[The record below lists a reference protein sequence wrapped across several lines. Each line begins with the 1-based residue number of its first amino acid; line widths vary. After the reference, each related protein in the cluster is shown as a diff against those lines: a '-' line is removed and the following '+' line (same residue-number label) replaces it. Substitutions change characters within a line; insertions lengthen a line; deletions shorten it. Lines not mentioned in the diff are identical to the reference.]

1 MHRVLNEDKF
11 DPVLKL
17 RGFGEFF
24 ECDQFSIISFDKRRS
39 KMHNFHQSDRIGLK
53 LGRYS

>member
-1 MHRVLNEDKF
+1 MHWASNEGKF
-11 DPVLKL
+11 DSVPKSHGPVN
-17 RGFGEFF
+17 FV
-24 ECDQFSIISFDKRRS
+24 ECDKKRS